1 MKFAIFAA
9 ALVLTPLAS
18 ATEIKVAMSDDFQ
31 EKLEDDYGVREAE
44 HLIDEIREDLER
56 ELDKAGVSP
65 ARIEV
70 TLNDAR
76 PNRPTIGQLGDRPG
90 LDPLRSISIGGADLS
105 AIAYDAD
112 GNEIAS
118 LQYDWYENNIRD
130 VLGSATWG
138 DANRAFSRFARKFS
152 NTLAK
157 S

>member
-152 NTLAK
+152 KTLAK